1 MQARWPFE
9 QINPPTKFSSKYWR
23 DRASA
28 TIKLTVIGLMKS
40 KNSGCFES
48 PENTINWL
56 MLRHFERPR

>member
-1 MQARWPFE
+1 VQARWPYE

-48 PENTINWL
+48 PANTINWL

>member
-1 MQARWPFE
+1 MQARWPYE

-48 PENTINWL
+48 PANTINWL